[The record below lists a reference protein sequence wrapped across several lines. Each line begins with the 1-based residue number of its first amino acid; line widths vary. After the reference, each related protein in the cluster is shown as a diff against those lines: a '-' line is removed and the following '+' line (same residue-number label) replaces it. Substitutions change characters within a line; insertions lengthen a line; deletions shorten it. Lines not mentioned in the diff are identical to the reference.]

1 MKPHKDEW
9 ADTMKEM
16 DIEQLIR
23 DLKACQNQYRSLT
36 ETSVDAIVT
45 TDARDRILT
54 WNKGAKD
61 LFGYGQDI
69 VGQSVE
75 WIIPERYRKPHRDG
89 MRRYLE
95 TGRER
100 IIGRT
105 VELQALREE
114 GTEIPVE
121 LSLSTWEGEE
131 GPLFGAIIRDISER
145 KHAEKM
151 REDVERM
158 MRHELRSPL
167 IGITGLA
174 KTLQKGQVFT
184 EKQQKSIQ
192 LIRDLGEKT
201 LKTIDRSRDLFQ
213 MEQGTYHLSA
223 EPLDLIALL
232 KAVKEELV
240 PLLQKKGLQTELRI
254 AEKKT
259 GWNETYTIDGD
270 QGLLELMFAN
280 LIKNAIEAS
289 PEGDTVRIA
298 INPEA
303 GSGKQMHVIDIHNKG
318 VIPEDIRMRLFDPY
332 TTSGKKEG
340 TGLGTHSALLVARNH
355 HGDIH
360 FTTSESEGTHMVV
373 ELPVELKERK

>member
-1 MKPHKDEW
+1 
-9 ADTMKEM
+9 MKET
-16 DIEQLIR
+16 DIERLTR
-23 DLKACQNQYRSLT
+23 ELKACQNQYRSLT

-45 TDARDRILT
+45 TDAGDRILT
-54 WNKGAKD
+54 WNRGAKD
-61 LFGYGQDI
+61 LFGYGQEI
-69 VGQSVE
+69 VGQPVE
-75 WIIPERYRKPHRDG
+75 WIIPERYRKPHQEG

-105 VELQALREE
+105 VELQALREDD
-114 GTEIPVE
+114 TEVPVE
-121 LSLSTWEGEE
+121 LSLSTWKGED

-174 KTLQKGQVFT
+174 KTLQKSQVLT
-184 EKQQKSIQ
+184 EKQQKSIE
-192 LIRDLGEKT
+192 LIRDLGKKT
-201 LKTIDRSRDLFQ
+201 LKTIDRSRDLFL

-240 PLLQKKGLQTELRI
+240 PLLQKKELQIELRI
-254 AEKKT
+254 GENNA

-270 QGLLELMFAN
+270 QGLLELMFTN
-280 LIKNAIEAS
+280 LIKNGIEAS
-289 PEGDTVRIA
+289 PQSDTLRIA
-298 INPEA
+298 INQKA

-332 TTSGKKEG
+332 TTSGKKGG

-355 HGDIH
+355 QGDIH

-373 ELPVELKERK
+373 ELPVRLKERR